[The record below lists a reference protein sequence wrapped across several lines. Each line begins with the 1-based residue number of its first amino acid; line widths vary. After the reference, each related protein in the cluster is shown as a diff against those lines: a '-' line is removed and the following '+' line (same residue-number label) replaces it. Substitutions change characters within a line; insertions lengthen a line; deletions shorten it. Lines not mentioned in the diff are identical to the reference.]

1 MNEKSIKLD
10 EEPVDQSPYYET
22 NFDMAKSINQ
32 QRKNETIDL
41 KDTKILTTTKIYT
54 MICKILSTI
63 ESCETFQTTKTL
75 SL

>member
-41 KDTKILTTTKIYT
+41 KDTKIVTTTKI
-54 MICKILSTI
+54 IL
-63 ESCETFQTTKTL
+63 
-75 SL
+75 